1 MSTKSANATEASSE
15 KDAAK
20 PTNTEKPAATKV
32 RRIIKGNLPYTPSPG
47 AITNV
52 LNRIID
58 AETPDKFSNDF
69 LETKLGT
76 SGGAARSVPPLLKKL
91 NLLTGD
97 GTPTELYR
105 QFRSADSRSDAMLS
119 ALRHGYK
126 ELYSR
131 NEYSHELP
139 DHKLD
144 GLIIEITGLPKG
156 DSIISYIRSSFKNF
170 KAYIDPNKLGKTNT
184 REMATE
190 NDQDQ
195 YGDQNQGNPN
205 TNQKI
210 GLTYNINIVVPET
223 DDVKILNAIFQAV
236 KRNLLN

>member
-1 MSTKSANATEASSE
+1 MSTELANATKAPSE

-20 PTNTEKPAATKV
+20 PAIPGKPPATKV
-32 RRIIKGNLPYTPSPG
+32 RRTIKGNLPYTPSPG

-52 LNRIID
+52 LNRVID

-69 LETKLGT
+69 LETKLRT

-119 ALRHGYK
+119 ALKHGYR

-139 DHKLD
+139 DDKLD

-156 DSIISYIRSSFKNF
+156 DSIISYIRNSFKNF
-170 KAYIDPNKLGKTNT
+170 KTYIDPNKLGKSKT
-184 REMATE
+184 RDIAADS
-190 NDQDQ
+190 DQDQ
-195 YGDQNQGNPN
+195 NGDQNQGNSN
-205 TNQKI
+205 TNHKV

-223 DDVKILNAIFQAV
+223 DDIKILNAIFQAV